1 MAAAEKVERIIREVD
16 SSMAMEGMPLS
27 SEDRQRIR
35 RCLDTPQALEK
46 TLRELI
52 QKHTVPE
59 GAVDTSRGPHWERK
73 YCYPGSPVLINKLNI
88 REPASLAAAE
98 REITSL
104 KLAGAKARPIQ
115 GRLGFAHLRSIH
127 RYLFEDIYS
136 WAGELREVNIAKG
149 NQFCLCQHL
158 QAYGAQVFDSL
169 KEEKFLKGAQDVPQR
184 LAYYLSEINVLHP
197 FREGNGRSQRLFLEY
212 LAHAA
217 GYSVDFSQIS
227 PQEMLIASVD
237 SFACRYET
245 IHAMFA
251 HITAPR
257 TTAE

>member
-1 MAAAEKVERIIREVD
+1 MAAAEKIERIIREVD

-158 QAYGAQVFDSL
+158 QA
-169 KEEKFLKGAQDVPQR
+169 
-184 LAYYLSEINVLHP
+184 
-197 FREGNGRSQRLFLEY
+197 
-212 LAHAA
+212 
-217 GYSVDFSQIS
+217 
-227 PQEMLIASVD
+227 
-237 SFACRYET
+237 
-245 IHAMFA
+245 
-251 HITAPR
+251 
-257 TTAE
+257 